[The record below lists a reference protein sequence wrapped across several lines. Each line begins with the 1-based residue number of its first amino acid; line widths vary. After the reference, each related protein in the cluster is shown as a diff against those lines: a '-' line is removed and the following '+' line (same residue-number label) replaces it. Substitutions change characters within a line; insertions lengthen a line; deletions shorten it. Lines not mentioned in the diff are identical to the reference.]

1 MVKRLYIVT
10 SIVHL
15 YRDTIFTP
23 EERYVQ
29 TIKTIESIY
38 NHDPGAKI
46 VVIEGSLPNYGK
58 VKFENVHMYY
68 MKNPLLLYV
77 AHKSVGEAE
86 LLKDFLLS
94 EEFDKLSADIDI
106 IFKVSGRYLL
116 KNVDLT
122 KFVTDKI
129 TTRRIYMQ
137 HVINEDKSAFI
148 TILFSFPKK
157 KTDFM
162 INRLNIVINRCNNF
176 NGCDIEQSIFYG
188 IEETEMN
195 YIDYIGVIGIQAP
208 DGKEVNY

>member
-29 TIKTIESIY
+29 TLQTIESIY
-38 NHDPGAKI
+38 KHDENAKI
-46 VVIEGSLPNYGK
+46 VVIEGSLPNYGVVTFPK
-58 VKFENVHMYY
+58 VHMYY
-68 MKNPLLLYV
+68 MRNPLLLYV
-77 AHKSVGEAE
+77 THKSVGEAE
-86 LLKDFLLS
+86 LLKDFLTSDLYDELS
-94 EEFDKLSADIDI
+94 KDIDL

-129 TTRRIYMQ
+129 TTKRLYGNYSK
-137 HVINEDKSAFI
+137 NEDKSFCV
-148 TILFSFPKK
+148 TIMYSFPKEK
-157 KTDFM
+157 RNFM
-162 INRLNIVINRCNNF
+162 IDRFNIVCNRCNYN

-188 IEETEMN
+188 IEDKEMN
-195 YIDYIGVIGIQAP
+195 YIDYIGVEGIIAP
-208 DGKEVNY
+208 NGDHVLV